1 MSICIHKDPSKFIH
15 NASMSCRDA
24 IISNTDGKL
33 YELYFR
39 YKFNNLLL
47 VINSHLSNEIR
58 NFIIEFGNQCNVVLY
73 HKLQPQEDI
82 MNEFGSIKHIIN
94 CPITQKNNTQHV
106 HVLPKLMVN
115 TEVFYNMHLPRNSK
129 YCVFLDNI
137 DKPPSSLMNLLY
149 PNTNLPI
156 NIFNAP
162 HFAHPQNLGILRGE
176 VERADILNQ
185 YEYFID
191 IDKMYLAEASECQC
205 KIMQIVDS
213 GALETAPEITQ
224 DIIEYKTFLQDI
236 FV

>member
-1 MSICIHKDPSKFIH
+1 MSICIQKDPSKFIH
-15 NASMSCRDA
+15 NASMSCGDV
-24 IISNTDGKL
+24 IISNIDGKL

-39 YKFNNLLL
+39 YKFNNILL
-47 VINSHLSNEIR
+47 VISDNLSNEIR

-73 HKLQPQEDI
+73 HKYQPQEDI
-82 MNEFGSIKHIIN
+82 INDFGRIKHIIN
-94 CPITQKNNTQHV
+94 CPITQNNNHHNV
-106 HVLPKLMVN
+106 HVVPKLMVN
-115 TEVFYNMHLPRNSK
+115 TKVFYDMDLPRTSK

-137 DKPPSSLMNLLY
+137 DSPPSSLRNLLY
-149 PNTNLPI
+149 PNTKLPI

-191 IDKMYLAEASECQC
+191 IDQTYLAEASRCRC
-205 KIMQIVDS
+205 KIMKIADS
-213 GALETAPEITQ
+213 GDLEKVPEITQ

-236 FV
+236 FI